1 VRVPILAQLRAVGAG
16 PAERARPRTVMN
28 DRSAPRTGE
37 QVQRMACRC
46 ACGFAADSLPALED
60 HLFVFPEDGH
70 FELAAPC

>member
-1 VRVPILAQLRAVGAG
+1 
-16 PAERARPRTVMN
+16 MN

-46 ACGFAADSLPALED
+46 ACGLAADSLPALED

-70 FELAAPC
+70 SELAAPC